1 MFARGI
7 LRVGTEEIVCL
18 LALDK
23 RCGTACNVASAV
35 AYQRLL
41 GTGHC
46 SEVEARAEL
55 LVMDYHSESRRTC
68 VYVPSLDESVFVVSD
83 NCAFLVLD
91 GIDLLLRYGCHVELQ
106 SRSEENIETIKVQVQ
121 TAAGSQEALAC
132 LRRKG
137 CKKHSNFVNLNR
149 KLGSVARCSVQLL

>member
-1 MFARGI
+1 M
-7 LRVGTEEIVCL
+7 
-18 LALDK
+18 
-23 RCGTACNVASAV
+23 ASAV

-46 SEVEARAEL
+46 SEGEARAEL
-55 LVMDYHSESRRTC
+55 LVMDYHSLSRRTC

-106 SRSEENIETIKVQVQ
+106 AI
-121 TAAGSQEALAC
+121 G
-132 LRRKG
+132 RRKILRLSK
-137 CKKHSNFVNLNR
+137 CR
-149 KLGSVARCSVQLL
+149 